1 MNNNNNNYN
10 NYYYFITI
18 KLNLS
23 TCWLNSVSGCYKAS
37 SKTKTKHKNST
48 NTQKQNSKKQHK
60 KYDHNDL
67 IVEFLEILRDLTE
80 DKNK

>member
-37 SKTKTKHKNST
+37 SKTKTKHKT
-48 NTQKQNSKKQHK
+48 AQIH
-60 KYDHNDL
+60 
-67 IVEFLEILRDLTE
+67 
-80 DKNK
+80 KNKTLRSHTKWRS